1 MNRAGKIKN
10 ADFDKENYMNNRQKS
25 DKYYIPNGAIYIL
38 NYKLLKN
45 QRTYYDNET
54 LGYIMP
60 KVKSVDI
67 DTIDDFKY
75 AEYLMREDINNSL

>member
-1 MNRAGKIKN
+1 
-10 ADFDKENYMNNRQKS
+10 
-25 DKYYIPNGAIYIL
+25 
-38 NYKLLKN
+38 
-45 QRTYYDNET
+45 
-54 LGYIMP
+54 MP